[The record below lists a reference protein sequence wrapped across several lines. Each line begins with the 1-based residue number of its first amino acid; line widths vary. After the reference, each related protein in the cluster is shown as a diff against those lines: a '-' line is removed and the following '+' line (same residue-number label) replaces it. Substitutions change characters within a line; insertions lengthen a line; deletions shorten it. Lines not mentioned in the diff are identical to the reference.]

1 MKITLRQA
9 KPSDA
14 DWLEPFYES
23 LMQPYVELSH
33 AWDDSVFRAKFQPE
47 CTSII
52 QLHGK
57 DIGMFKVEP
66 HDEFLFL
73 GDIQIASEHQRQ
85 GIGSALM
92 EDLFEAARQAKLPIR
107 LRVMNGNPARQ
118 FYERRGFRKIS
129 DLDNC
134 VEMEWRF
141 SSRPRKK

>member
-23 LMQPYVELSH
+23 LMRPYVELAH
-33 AWDDSVFRAKFQPE
+33 AWDKSVFHAKFQPE
-47 CTSII
+47 FTSII
-52 QLHGK
+52 QLRGK

-66 HDEFLFL
+66 QEECLFL
-73 GDIQIASEHQRQ
+73 GDIQIDSEHQGQ
-85 GIGSALM
+85 GIGSALV
-92 EDLFEAARQAKLPIR
+92 EDLCDAARQANLPIR
-107 LRVMNGNPARQ
+107 LKVLNGNPARQ

-134 VEMEWRF
+134 VEMEWR
-141 SSRPRKK
+141 SPSRSRKK